1 MRKIIFGL
9 IFIITIA
16 LLWINFKLHAENFST
31 NEKQKDIILQ
41 LNFIGSELN
50 YNNLGN
56 QMQELFPEGF
66 VFINALYGLAWCE
79 LAISDSSKNDK
90 LKSKA
95 LNEALFAYNE
105 INSEKAKIIFDSNLT
120 PENGIF
126 YVGWRNYL
134 LSKII

>member
-56 QMQELFPEGF
+56 RMQELFPEGF

-79 LAISDSSKNDK
+79 LAISDS
-90 LKSKA
+90 LKK
-95 LNEALFAYNE
+95 
-105 INSEKAKIIFDSNLT
+105 
-120 PENGIF
+120 
-126 YVGWRNYL
+126 
-134 LSKII
+134 